1 MATGKRS
8 SAPRKPGGKR
18 HTTAPPARRK
28 KLPVVEAEPD
38 YGLND
43 AQVRTR
49 IKLGYQNAEV
59 ESNSRSLKDIIVSNV
74 FTYFNLIFF
83 VLAAAIIAVGAWFN
97 LTFMGVVIAN
107 IIIGIVQEWRSKKK
121 LDSLNLLANPKANV
135 MREGVMRTISVHD
148 TVRDDIVELSAGDQ
162 IYADAVVVD
171 GECLVNESL
180 LTGEADELRKG
191 KGDQLMSGSFLVSG
205 QCMARLTAV
214 GRDSYM
220 SKLTLQAK
228 QQKQQPQSEMM
239 RSLSRLV
246 MCIGIVI
253 IPLGAMMAFKE
264 IKVLQKPI
272 QEGVVST
279 VASLV
284 GMIPEG
290 LYLLTSLAL
299 LAGVLRLAQRK
310 TLVHEMGCIETL
322 ARVDT
327 LCVDKT
333 GTITEPKM
341 IVKDLISLNEETDDE
356 QELRSIMADYVYAMQ
371 NDNETMAALKRYF
384 DGKITRKAIKALP
397 FTSAR
402 KYGGVSFSK
411 GETYLLGAPEN
422 IMGEFYGEYQEE
434 IEQYS
439 SLGCRVLLLAGYDGE
454 LDDGPIVGEITPLGL
469 VLLTN
474 KIRAEA
480 PATFRYFREQGVAV
494 KVISGDNPVTVAEV
508 AARAE
513 IPNADQFIDA
523 RTLTSDRDIAEAAER
538 YTVFGRV
545 TPEQKR
551 KLVRAMHQAGHTV
564 AMTGD
569 GVNDVLALKEADCS
583 VAMAS
588 GSQVACQVSHIVLL
602 ESDFSAM
609 PSVVAEGRR
618 VINNIE
624 RSASL
629 YLVKNIFSLCL
640 AIISLIFTFT
650 YPFSAAQL
658 SLVSALTIGLPS
670 FVMALEPNNSLI
682 TGHFLS
688 NVIYRAL
695 PSALSN
701 LVLSIG
707 VVLFCKTFGFSDT
720 EMSTICTIVMGMVGL
735 LMVYRTC
742 KPFNA
747 LRKILMWACVI
758 GFTFCVVFLHT
769 LFTLN
774 LHLSTG
780 AWLVLTVFCLLAF
793 EVSLS
798 ANVLV
803 DCVNKAV
810 HWLKKKLRIVAEMP
824 K

>member
-1 MATGKRS
+1 M
-8 SAPRKPGGKR
+8 
-18 HTTAPPARRK
+18 
-28 KLPVVEAEPD
+28 
-38 YGLND
+38 
-43 AQVRTR
+43 
-49 IKLGYQNAEV
+49 
-59 ESNSRSLKDIIVSNV
+59 
-74 FTYFNLIFF
+74 
-83 VLAAAIIAVGAWFN
+83 
-97 LTFMGVVIAN
+97 
-107 IIIGIVQEWRSKKK
+107 
-121 LDSLNLLANPKANV
+121 
-135 MREGVMRTISVHD
+135 
-148 TVRDDIVELSAGDQ
+148 
-162 IYADAVVVD
+162 
-171 GECLVNESL
+171 
-180 LTGEADELRKG
+180 
-191 KGDQLMSGSFLVSG
+191 
-205 QCMARLTAV
+205 
-214 GRDSYM
+214 
-220 SKLTLQAK
+220 
-228 QQKQQPQSEMM
+228 
-239 RSLSRLV
+239 
-246 MCIGIVI
+246 
-253 IPLGAMMAFKE
+253 
-264 IKVLQKPI
+264 
-272 QEGVVST
+272 
-279 VASLV
+279 
-284 GMIPEG
+284 
-290 LYLLTSLAL
+290 
-299 LAGVLRLAQRK
+299 
-310 TLVHEMGCIETL
+310 
-322 ARVDT
+322 
-327 LCVDKT
+327 
-333 GTITEPKM
+333 
-341 IVKDLISLNEETDDE
+341 
-356 QELRSIMADYVYAMQ
+356 
-371 NDNETMAALKRYF
+371 
-384 DGKITRKAIKALP
+384 
-397 FTSAR
+397 
-402 KYGGVSFSK
+402 
-411 GETYLLGAPEN
+411 
-422 IMGEFYGEYQEE
+422 
-434 IEQYS
+434 
-439 SLGCRVLLLAGYDGE
+439 
-454 LDDGPIVGEITPLGL
+454 
-469 VLLTN
+469 
-474 KIRAEA
+474 
-480 PATFRYFREQGVAV
+480 
-494 KVISGDNPVTVAEV
+494 TVAEV

-538 YTVFGRV
+538 YTVFVRV

-707 VVLFCKTFGFSDT
+707 VVLFCKTFGLSDT

-769 LFTLN
+769 LFTLD